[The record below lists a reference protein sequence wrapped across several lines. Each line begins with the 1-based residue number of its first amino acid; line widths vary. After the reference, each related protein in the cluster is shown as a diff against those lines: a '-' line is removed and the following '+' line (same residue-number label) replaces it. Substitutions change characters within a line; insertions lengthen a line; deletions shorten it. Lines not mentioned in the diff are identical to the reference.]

1 MKGSIAARGKSH
13 SYCKISISTLT
24 NCGNFYFREVEEEL
38 LRKAKE
44 KVTMEICLALI
55 KEGVGDETQNLAV
68 DVLEEEK
75 AERDAKLQLL
85 VMQVKRNRTARY
97 FKR

>member
-1 MKGSIAARGKSH
+1 MIKEVAFQREGN
-13 SYCKISISTLT
+13 LT
-24 NCGNFYFREVEEEL
+24 VIVEFKLSAIITSRQVQEEI

-44 KVTMEICLALI
+44 KVTMEICLGLI
-55 KEGVGDETQNLAV
+55 DEGVGDETRDLAV

-85 VMQVKRNRTARY
+85 ATQVIRNRTARY

>member
-1 MKGSIAARGKSH
+1 
-13 SYCKISISTLT
+13 
-24 NCGNFYFREVEEEL
+24 
-38 LRKAKE
+38 
-44 KVTMEICLALI
+44 MEICLGLI
-55 KEGVGDETQNLAV
+55 DEGVGDETRDLAL

-85 VMQVKRNRTARY
+85 ATQVIRNRTARY

>member
-1 MKGSIAARGKSH
+1 MAIITSRQ
-13 SYCKISISTLT
+13 
-24 NCGNFYFREVEEEL
+24 VQEEI

-44 KVTMEICLALI
+44 KVTMEICLRLI
-55 KEGVGDETQNLAV
+55 DKGVGDETRDLVV

-85 VMQVKRNRTARY
+85 ATQVIRNRTARY